1 MLRYSVGKHR
11 CGLSC
16 LKKLPG
22 CHGLEGAGLEGALC
36 GSVLCLPVLLPLLCP
51 WAGDGLPLC
60 PCHELG
66 DGCNNNDVICLV
78 DLHAT

>member
-1 MLRYSVGKHR
+1 MWSELLEEASRVPWPGVGR
-11 CGLSC
+11 
-16 LKKLPG
+16 PG
-22 CHGLEGAGLEGALC
+22 
-36 GSVLCLPVLLPLLCP
+36 GSIVWVCAVPASLPVLLPLLCP

-66 DGCNNNDVICLV
+66 DGCNINDVICLV